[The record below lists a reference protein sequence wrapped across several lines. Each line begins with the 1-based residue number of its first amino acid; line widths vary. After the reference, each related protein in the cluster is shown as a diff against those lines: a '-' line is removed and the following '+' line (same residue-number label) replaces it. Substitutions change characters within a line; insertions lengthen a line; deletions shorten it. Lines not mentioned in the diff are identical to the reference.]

1 MVEYLNDF
9 RRRAR
14 HLNREQIMDLLRQ
27 APQRDVEPVI
37 LTEAELA
44 AEAELMLATLAKVG

>member
-44 AEAELMLATLAKVG
+44 AEAELMLATLAKVR

>member
-1 MVEYLNDF
+1 
-9 RRRAR
+9 
-14 HLNREQIMDLLRQ
+14 MDLLRQ